1 MPRGAGRGGP
11 GRGKGAPEG
20 EDGSVVAQ
28 RIRKGNNASQARL
41 APFLLPRMFID
52 PQTVGEK
59 SAGIYGP
66 GVAKVEILAKYFYA
80 SNCQEL

>member
-1 MPRGAGRGGP
+1 MPRGEGRGGP

-20 EDGSVVAQ
+20 EDGRVVAQ
-28 RIRKGNNASQARL
+28 RIRKGNHASQAHL
-41 APFLLPRMFID
+41 VPFLLPRMFID

-66 GVAKVEILAKYFYA
+66 GVAQVEILAKYFYA